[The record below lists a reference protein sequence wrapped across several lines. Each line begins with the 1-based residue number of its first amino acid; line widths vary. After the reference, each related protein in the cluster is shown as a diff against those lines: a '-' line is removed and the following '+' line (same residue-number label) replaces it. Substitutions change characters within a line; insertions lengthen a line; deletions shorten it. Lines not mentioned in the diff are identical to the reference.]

1 MGNLFNALNGL
12 KTNIFGGGNTGETAP
27 ILRKSAIGINEE
39 SPTSKLD
46 HDPFA
51 YSSIQYPKDLTS
63 TGGIGHY
70 MLFYVNVQNKTKY
83 GYNAPDGKEVGN
95 VNRTLTEQVL
105 TQPAT
110 YKDVLS
116 TDPSDSNY
124 GKVIGRE
131 LDTEAKYDTVEVKRE
146 NANYFK
152 SDTPGKNEVRSD
164 VVQLQAERGR
174 DTGLFA
180 IAGRNTTT
188 RITDSVA
195 IYLPA
200 NVVDSTTAGYT
211 GAATGIVGA
220 AAAGLFKLNKDM
232 ANEDFEAAGKGIVD
246 SAKAI
251 MGEAA
256 IKAGTT
262 LIETFTDAE
271 GTRGLA
277 NKIFGQA
284 DNPYM
289 EVLFDAMNLRT
300 FTYNFTFSPRNR
312 EETEDVQ
319 KIIQLFRFHM
329 APELKGQNNRF
340 LTLPSEFDIHYMYQD
355 QSGHASENDYYN
367 KIATCVCTAVE
378 TNYTPDGVKSFEGGA
393 PTKITMNLSFQ
404 ETELLTKE
412 RIQKGF

>member
-1 MGNLFNALNGL
+1 MGNLFNALNDL
-12 KTNIFGGGNTGETAP
+12 KTNIFGGGNTGKTTP

-39 SPTSKLD
+39 SPVSKLE

-51 YSSIQYPKDLTS
+51 YSSIQYPKDLT
-63 TGGIGHY
+63 TNGGIGHY
-70 MLFYVNVQNKTKY
+70 MLFYVNVQDATKY
-83 GYNAPDGKEVGN
+83 NYQSGNGDVGKVGGVETRRELVTPAVYVDGIPGRPETRTLKTPAVYKTVQIKGGSDLTANYFDGKEG
-95 VNRTLTEQVL
+95 
-105 TQPAT
+105 
-110 YKDVLS
+110 S
-116 TDPSDSNY
+116 TIN
-124 GKVIGRE
+124 
-131 LDTEAKYDTVEVKRE
+131 
-146 NANYFK
+146 
-152 SDTPGKNEVRSD
+152 SD
-164 VVQLQAERGR
+164 VVQLEKQRPRGS
-174 DTGLFA
+174 GLSSYHK
-180 IAGRNTTT
+180 TTK
-188 RITDSVA
+188 RISDSVA
-195 IYLPA
+195 LYLPP
-200 NVVDSTTAGYT
+200 NVTDSTTAGYT
-211 GAATGIVGA
+211 GAATGVLGA
-220 AAAGLFKLNKDM
+220 AAAGGIGFLKNM
-232 ANEDFEAAGKGIVD
+232 AKEDFEAASTGIKDALQAVI
-246 SAKAI
+246 SEGAAKTAT
-251 MGEAA
+251 A
-256 IKAGTT
+256 
-262 LIETFTDAE
+262 LVETFTESE

-319 KIIQLFRFHM
+319 KIIALFRFHM
-329 APELKGQNNRF
+329 APELKGAANRF

-412 RIQKGF
+412 RIAKGF

>member
-1 MGNLFNALNGL
+1 
-12 KTNIFGGGNTGETAP
+12 
-27 ILRKSAIGINEE
+27 
-39 SPTSKLD
+39 
-46 HDPFA
+46 
-51 YSSIQYPKDLTS
+51 
-63 TGGIGHY
+63 
-70 MLFYVNVQNKTKY
+70 Y

-232 ANEDFEAAGKGIVD
+232 AAKDFEAASQGIVD

-251 MGEAA
+251 LGEAA

-289 EVLFDAMNLRT
+289 EVLFDAMNLR
-300 FTYNFTFSPRNR
+300 
-312 EETEDVQ
+312 
-319 KIIQLFRFHM
+319 
-329 APELKGQNNRF
+329 
-340 LTLPSEFDIHYMYQD
+340 
-355 QSGHASENDYYN
+355 
-367 KIATCVCTAVE
+367 
-378 TNYTPDGVKSFEGGA
+378 
-393 PTKITMNLSFQ
+393 
-404 ETELLTKE
+404 
-412 RIQKGF
+412 